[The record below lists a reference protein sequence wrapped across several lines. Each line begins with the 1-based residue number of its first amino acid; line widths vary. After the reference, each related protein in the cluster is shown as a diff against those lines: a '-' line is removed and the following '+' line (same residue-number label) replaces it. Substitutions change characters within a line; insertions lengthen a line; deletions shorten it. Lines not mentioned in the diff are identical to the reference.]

1 MNSKDIRSAFFDFFR
16 NKNHV
21 IVPSSPMVIKD
32 DPTLMFTNAGMNQ
45 FKDFFLGTKHPKN
58 KRLANSQK
66 CLRVSGKHNDLEEV
80 GVDTYHHTMFEMLG
94 NWSFGDYFKK
104 EAISWSWELFI
115 DIYKLDKSRLYVTVF
130 DGDKEDNTLADEESY
145 EFWKKHVD
153 EEHILKCSKKDNF
166 WEMGTQGPCGPS
178 SEIHIDIRDDKER
191 KEISGRDLVNKDHPQ
206 VVELWNLVFIEYNRK
221 ANGSLETLSNKH
233 VDTGMGLERLAM
245 VLQSKKSNYDSDLFS
260 SLIQRVEKISNK
272 KYSFQSDNQKQEKIN
287 IAIRVIVDHVRAI
300 SFSIADGQMP
310 SNTGAG
316 YVIRR
321 ILRRAVRYGYQYLG
335 IESPFLHE
343 LIEDVSDEFRGVF
356 DEVYSQKE
364 LIKKV
369 VYQEENSFYR
379 TLEIGLKRIEQICK
393 EAVENEIKS
402 ISGKLA
408 FELYDRYGFPFDL
421 TKLIIKENNLLVD
434 DLEFE
439 KALSEQKTRSKKD
452 AEKEL
457 SDWAFLVKDS
467 KQEFIGYDETS
478 SKVSIVKYRKVK
490 VKGKFIYQLVFNI
503 TPFYPE
509 GGGQIGDVGFIQNGS
524 DKTLIRDTKKENGEI
539 LHITE
544 KLPSNFKDEFLANV
558 DVKKRDLSAKNHTST
573 HLLHLALRTVLGD
586 HVEQKGSL
594 VNPEYLRFDF
604 SHFSK
609 VSKDELE
616 KVERMVNEEI
626 RKSLPLFEKRKV
638 PINEAKES
646 GAMML
651 FGEKYGE
658 EVRTIQFG
666 DSIEL
671 CGGIHVNSTSEIGN
685 FKILSESS
693 ISAGI
698 RRIEAISSSK
708 ADEYIAS
715 KISIFDEVSDLLKN
729 PNNVVKA
736 IQDLQ
741 QENQRFL
748 KLIENYKKEKLNSI
762 KSDLISSSE
771 LINDI
776 NFIGFKS
783 DLDADSL
790 KKLAFDLKGEL
801 SNLFLVLISNAN
813 NKPLISIM
821 IDDSLVKLKDWNA
834 GKIIRELAKEIKGG
848 GGGQA
853 FFATAGGSDLSGL
866 DNVIP
871 KAKKILFT

>member
-58 KRLANSQK
+58 KRLVNSQK

-115 DIYKLDKSRLYVTVF
+115 EVYKLDKSRLYVTVF
-130 DGDKEDNTLADEESY
+130 DGDKKDNTSADEESY

-153 EEHILKCSKKDNF
+153 EDHILRCSKKDNF
-166 WEMGTQGPCGPS
+166 WEMGAQGPCGPS
-178 SEIHIDIRDDKER
+178 SEIHIDIRKDKER

-272 KYSFQSDNQKQEKIN
+272 KYSIQSDNQKQEKIN

-343 LIEDVSDEFRGVF
+343 LIEDVSVEFKGVF

-467 KQEFIGYDETS
+467 KQEFIGYDETL

-509 GGGQIGDVGFIQNGS
+509 GGGQIGDVGFIENGS
-524 DKTLIRDTKKENGEI
+524 DKTLIKDTKKENGEI
-539 LHITE
+539 IHITE
-544 KLPSNFKDEFLANV
+544 KLPSNLKDEFIANV
-558 DVKKRDLSAKNHTST
+558 DVKKRGLSAKNHTST

-626 RKSLPLFEKRKV
+626 RKSLPLLEKRKV

-698 RRIEAISSSK
+698 RRIEAISSAK

-715 KISIFDEVSDLLKN
+715 KISILDEVSDLLKN

-821 IDDSLVKLKDWNA
+821 IDDSLVQSKDWNA